1 MKRDYYDVLG
11 VNKHADE
18 KEIKHAYRKLAKKYH
33 PDTNAGNAEAEQ
45 KFKEVTEAYNVL
57 SDKEKRQLYDQYGFA
72 AFDPN
77 MDPHMNHSYG
87 QGSTGNGRF
96 YSHFWTGDSGG
107 FRQEYH
113 FEGGNRDDIFDD
125 FFQGAFWSDFNRDNF
140 NRSDFNRQQKGSDLE
155 AEITIS
161 FEDAVHGCDRVIHL
175 QGNTTQSLQVHIP
188 AGIDEGMSVRL
199 KGKGNPGSGGGAAGD
214 ILLKVHIAEKP
225 GYEREGMDVYTTANI
240 PFTTAVFGGEVQ
252 VPTLYG
258 NVVCK
263 IKPGTQSGSKIRLR
277 NKGIVSMKDSS
288 RHGDEYVTIQILV
301 PRNLNSVQ
309 KQKLMEYQKVS

>member
-33 PDTNAGNAEAEQ
+33 PDTNAGNADAEQ

-77 MDPHMNHSYG
+77 MDPHMNQNWNQSYG
-87 QGSTGNGRF
+87 QGSM
-96 YSHFWTGDSGG
+96 
-107 FRQEYH
+107 
-113 FEGGNRDDIFDD
+113 DDIFDD
-125 FFQGAFWSDFNRDNF
+125 FFQGAFRTDFNQNNF
-140 NRSDFNRQQKGSDLE
+140 NRGNFNRNGFNRKQRGSDLE
-155 AEITIS
+155 AEIIIG

-175 QGNTTQSLQVHIP
+175 QGAATQSLQVHIP

-199 KGKGNPGSGGGAAGD
+199 KGKGNPGIGGGASGD
-214 ILLKVHIAEKP
+214 ILLKVHIEEKP
-225 GYEREGMDVYTTANI
+225 GYERKGMDVYTTANI

-288 RHGDEYVTIQILV
+288 RHGDEYVTIQIQV

-309 KQKLMEYQKVS
+309 KQKLMEYQNVS